1 MSKENIHVRTK
12 ARYRQISGKG
22 GGGLDFMG
30 NINRIWSVYT
40 CIDMTSVLGVCG
52 RALNAPLRQYGS
64 YIYSSWE

>member
-1 MSKENIHVRTK
+1 MFVLRHVTDK
-12 ARYRQISGKG
+12 LAVKV
-22 GGGLDFMG
+22 GGLDFMG